1 MKISITGANGN
12 LGSRLV
18 KMGCDPLLCDIRS
31 REGVEVVLKRS
42 KPDVVLHL
50 AAMTSVDWCEK
61 NELEAVSVNV
71 YGTAL
76 LCEVASDLLG
86 EGKVVVLSTDQVFN
100 GLEGNYKEDA
110 QPDPINVYGK
120 SKLAAEE
127 VANLYDNRVIRIS
140 RCFDEN
146 SKDIQE
152 YIGWLKRGEEVQVPN
167 FMWRSYCHS
176 QIMAEMIWKYAQNF
190 DKMPPVLH
198 LAGAN
203 PYSFYSLVLNLSAYY
218 RLNTDLVCT
227 RGDRPGYAPRPFRTG
242 LNIELAKNLGFEPP
256 LLPQSIGRL

>member
-1 MKISITGANGN
+1 MKIGITGSKGN

-18 KMGCDPLLCDIRS
+18 KLGAEPLPCDVRN
-31 REGVEVVLKRS
+31 RGEVEAALGGS

-76 LCEVASDLLG
+76 VCEVASDLLG
-86 EGKVVVLSTDQVFN
+86 EGKVVLLSSDQVFN

-127 VANLYDNRVIRIS
+127 VASLYDNRVIRIS

-152 YIGWLKRGEEVQVPN
+152 YIGWLKRGSEIQVPN

-176 QIMAEMIWKYAQNF
+176 QIMAEMIWNYAQSF
-190 DKMPPVLH
+190 DKMPPILH

-203 PYSFYSLVLNLSAYY
+203 SYSFYSLMLNLAAYY
-218 RLNTDLVCT
+218 RLDTDLVCT

-242 LNIELAKNLGFEPP
+242 LNVELAKSLGFEPP